1 MWFVAAGL
9 TGIQI
14 DLFSLGIWGGDHS
27 DDDAGAG
34 DGDDDSDGD
43 VDGDVFFG
51 WPSYDELKWRS
62 QYL

>member
-34 DGDDDSDGD
+34 DGGDDSDGD
-43 VDGDVFFG
+43 VDGDVFLA
-51 WPSYDELKWRS
+51 DHHMMN
-62 QYL
+62 